1 MSSLSLAVFV
11 ESITYCVYQ
20 FCFLWLES
28 FLQTTH
34 KHKVETKV
42 FSLCRSTCIR
52 KLWTA
57 LSLKSAVFPVPLER
71 AWDSCCR
78 PPHPYLLSL
87 RNAYAYLPGL
97 ESEDLLQVESRRS
110 WKSTAQPVFGRVENE
125 FSVVAATFGTLIH
138 SILSCPGFLASRAW
152 SKAHLFQQAFPD

>member
-1 MSSLSLAVFV
+1 MSKHLHQEALNGPFLKVCCLSCPPGESLGL
-11 ESITYCVYQ
+11 
-20 FCFLWLES
+20 L
-28 FLQTTH
+28 LQAT
-34 KHKVETKV
+34 
-42 FSLCRSTCIR
+42 SP
-52 KLWTA
+52 
-57 LSLKSAVFPVPLER
+57 LS
-71 AWDSCCR
+71 
-78 PPHPYLLSL
+78 LSL